1 MVDEDTGMVTGTM
14 SQHEDSARCG
24 ETFVG
29 FPFRIGEAYQSGF
42 YLCRIIR
49 APSQVVAS
57 IGQDEVG
64 FRVKLHDRP
73 QPAFPTFADK
83 GEPFVFYDVRILA
96 GVDFHFYIVGGGL
109 SDGALGG

>member
-1 MVDEDTGMVTGTM
+1 M
-14 SQHEDSARCG
+14 
-24 ETFVG
+24 
-29 FPFRIGEAYQSGF
+29 
-42 YLCRIIR
+42 
-49 APSQVVAS
+49 
-57 IGQDEVG
+57 G

-96 GVDFHFYIVGGGL
+96 GVDFHFYMVGGGL